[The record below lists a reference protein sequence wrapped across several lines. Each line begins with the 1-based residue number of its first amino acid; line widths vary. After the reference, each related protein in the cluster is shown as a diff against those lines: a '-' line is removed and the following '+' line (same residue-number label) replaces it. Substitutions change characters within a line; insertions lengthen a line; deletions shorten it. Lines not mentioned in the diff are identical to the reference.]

1 MRPLSPTPS
10 AETTNLTRRE
20 AIRRATLL
28 LGVALSPSIVSAVL
42 QGQTAGPA
50 AGGKPVGLDARQLA
64 VVAAMTERILPRTD
78 TPGALD
84 VGVPA
89 FIDRMVGGYLTPE
102 EKARFLAGLA
112 GAAELC
118 GATHR
123 RDFPELAAAE
133 QDALLRRL
141 AEGGGALGAF
151 FLQLR
156 ELTIVGYFTSETVGR
171 TVLHYDP
178 VPGPFRADVPLAK
191 VGNRAWTR

>member
-1 MRPLSPTPS
+1 MSALSPTPS
-10 AETTNLTRRE
+10 AETSNLTRRE
-20 AIRRATLL
+20 AIRRAGLL

-42 QGQTAGPA
+42 QGQTAGAA
-50 AGGKPVGLDARQLA
+50 AGGKPGGLEAHQLA

-84 VGVPA
+84 VGVPG
-89 FIDRMVGGYLTPE
+89 FIDRMVGGYLTPAD
-102 EKARFLAGLA
+102 KTRFLAGLA
-112 GAAELC
+112 GAAALC
-118 GATHR
+118 ESTHR
-123 RDFPELAAAE
+123 RQFPELAGAE
-133 QDALLRRL
+133 QDALLRRM

-178 VPGPFRADVPLAK
+178 VPGPFRADVPLAE